1 MKTIWALFLAVAVA
15 LAAAAGPVSWDN
27 FSLSIN
33 GTRVFIQSGE
43 FHYQRLPVPE
53 LWLDVF
59 QKLKANGFNTVRYI
73 NIFLSH
79 NLETRLTRKHLLF
92 LVISLGCSGCV

>member
-1 MKTIWALFLAVAVA
+1 MKAPWQAFL
-15 LAAAAGPVSWDN
+15 LAAALVLTATAAGPVSWDR

-53 LWLDVF
+53 LWLDIF
-59 QKLKANGFNTVRYI
+59 QKLKANGFNTVRWVGMAA
-73 NIFLSH
+73 FL
-79 NLETRLTRKHLLF
+79 F
-92 LVISLGCSGCV
+92 IPIPF